1 MDSSAHAKSLKAL
14 MLVTQSD
21 QTFAVKFENLNVI
34 SKVTLLLILPV
45 VIFE

>member
-1 MDSSAHAKSLKAL
+1 MDSSAHAERLKAL
-14 MLVTQSD
+14 MLVAQSD

-34 SKVTLLLILPV
+34 RKVTLLLILPV